1 MKDASIIE
9 LYWNRDENAI
19 KETKQKYGRL
29 CAGVAENM
37 LDSAQDCEEC
47 VSDTYLTVWNCIPP
61 AKPDR
66 FPAFLCKITR
76 NLALK
81 KIEYNTAVKRNKNMV
96 SSLDEL
102 GDCVSGSESTDE
114 HIDMRE
120 LTSAINSF
128 LSDRK
133 KREQIV
139 FVKRYWLY
147 EPLAD
152 IAKEVGTSEKNVTLI
167 LFRLREKLKD
177 YLTKEGFN
185 V

>member
-9 LYWNRDENAI
+9 LFWNRDENAI

-29 CAGVAENM
+29 CASVAENM
-37 LDSAQDCEEC
+37 LDSEQDCEEC
-47 VSDTYLTVWNCIPP
+47 VSDTYLTAWNCIPP

-81 KIEYNTAVKRNKNMV
+81 KIEYNTAIKRNKNMV

-102 GDCVSGSESTDE
+102 GDCVSGSGSAEE
-114 HIDMRE
+114 HVDMHE

-128 LSDRK
+128 LSAQK
-133 KREQIV
+133 KREQMI

-167 LFRLREKLKD
+167 LFRLRERLKD
-177 YLTKEGFN
+177 YLIKEGFN